1 MINEHLIKYN
11 EFINKYD
18 IHDKEIKNINIIIKE
33 CLKKFT
39 KKCKNPAIWCYGQ
52 HTRMLMVDFI
62 YELKDVRFI
71 IDNKL
76 TNEQSGFN
84 VISENEIY
92 ARKIDGII
100 ISSYKYRKE
109 IKERIMNQYPDI
121 MYCDVY
127 EELENNHICLD
138 REYYNLNHPY
148 VRYKKINKIR
158 NDIKKSN
165 SLEEKAKLL
174 KKLLGIC
181 VVIKDFKFAIYY
193 ANQIVNIQH
202 SSYNL
207 EMLDELNALY
217 NLQLSSLNKLSE
229 NNVIMLCFDGLRR
242 KDILE
247 GTMPALKM
255 YISDNMYMYDNCYSV
270 STSTFESLIPAYSE
284 NSDMSTK
291 YYKTNSLNQNECRF
305 VVDALEK
312 KRKVYFYT
320 DSDKVVDSPNIKYTN
335 VYQTA
340 TEKIWNFMNDAL
352 EEKNGLFYIHIL
364 YESHFSYPNPYTDRE
379 IVADGTNILFDYL
392 DNKGGRL
399 RTDYIQQHNDS
410 LRYLDDTIVPFLRNM
425 EGSIILYAD
434 HGNILLNEK
443 TSFDNIEY
451 NMYTMHNDLISIPF
465 AIRSRNVKPG
475 MSHNLFSL
483 MNINDVVL
491 ALMNKTELPFDDK
504 PYVKIQRSQIYNPDF
519 KYLYKRAGYKQG
531 LLAFECFVF
540 KSGYKLV
547 VYSNGVIELY
557 DSKTE
562 KRIDDDNIIRNLKET
577 VLNDITV
584 NRIIE

>member
-1 MINEHLIKYN
+1 M
-11 EFINKYD
+11 
-18 IHDKEIKNINIIIKE
+18 
-33 CLKKFT
+33 
-39 KKCKNPAIWCYGQ
+39 
-52 HTRMLMVDFI
+52 
-62 YELKDVRFI
+62 
-71 IDNKL
+71 
-76 TNEQSGFN
+76 
-84 VISENEIY
+84 
-92 ARKIDGII
+92 
-100 ISSYKYRKE
+100 
-109 IKERIMNQYPDI
+109 
-121 MYCDVY
+121 
-127 EELENNHICLD
+127 
-138 REYYNLNHPY
+138 
-148 VRYKKINKIR
+148 
-158 NDIKKSN
+158 
-165 SLEEKAKLL
+165 
-174 KKLLGIC
+174 
-181 VVIKDFKFAIYY
+181 
-193 ANQIVNIQH
+193 
-202 SSYNL
+202 
-207 EMLDELNALY
+207 
-217 NLQLSSLNKLSE
+217 
-229 NNVIMLCFDGLRR
+229 
-242 KDILE
+242 
-247 GTMPALKM
+247 
-255 YISDNMYMYDNCYSV
+255 
-270 STSTFESLIPAYSE
+270 
-284 NSDMSTK
+284 
-291 YYKTNSLNQNECRF
+291 
-305 VVDALEK
+305 
-312 KRKVYFYT
+312 
-320 DSDKVVDSPNIKYTN
+320 VDSPNIKYTN

-483 MNINDVVL
+483 TNINDVVL

-562 KRIDDDNIIRNLKET
+562 KRIDDDNIIRNLKEI